1 MSALS
6 PIYMSIKD
14 AAERYSISRSKVYEL
29 INAPESPATV
39 KIDGRRLIPIAE
51 YDEYIKT
58 AFVYTEIN
66 ERPRRASVVS

>member
-1 MSALS
+1 MS

-29 INAPESPATV
+29 INSPESPATV
-39 KIDGRRLIPIAE
+39 KIDGRRLIPIVE

-66 ERPRRASVVS
+66 DRPRRASVVA